1 VDDASDKPNTVD
13 DADDRHGEG
22 QHSAHSTQHS
32 ALNSVVDHLIRHQAG
47 QVVATLTRIFGF
59 QHLELAE
66 DVVQDSIIKA
76 MRYWSYHGIPDNPA
90 GWIMQVAK
98 NQALDILRRERTLR
112 GKQEELARLPD
123 YRSDAV
129 ADVALLDNEL
139 YDDQLRMMFTCC
151 HPAVSREARV
161 ALTLKTLGGF
171 GVSEIA
177 RAFLQPETTI
187 AQRLVRAKRTLRAMN
202 VPFAVP
208 EADELPVRLD
218 SVLDVLYLMFN
229 EGYSAYQG
237 EDLVRH
243 DLCAE
248 AIRLTALLARHR
260 AGDLPKVHALLAL
273 MLLQAARLDTRTDA
287 AGNLLLL
294 EEQERSRWD
303 QQMIRAGL
311 GELVQSARGEELSQ
325 YHIEAGIAA
334 THAVAPSYAATDWQ
348 CVLAQYDL
356 LMQMTGSPVV
366 ALNRA
371 VALAMVEG
379 PQAGLHELAR
389 VRQMAGME
397 GYYLLHATLAEFWRQ
412 VGEIEK
418 ARASYQRALALTAS
432 EPARRFLQRR
442 LDALGSEAELG
453 TGRWPSR
460 QVSPQRAAILFQLGK
475 AAPLQGGE

>member
-1 VDDASDKPNTVD
+1 
-13 DADDRHGEG
+13 
-22 QHSAHSTQHS
+22 
-32 ALNSVVDHLIRHQAG
+32 
-47 QVVATLTRIFGF
+47 TLTRIFGF

-76 MRYWSYHGIPDNPA
+76 MRYWSYHGIPANPA

-123 YRSDAV
+123 YRTDAA

-151 HPAVSREARV
+151 HPALSREARV

-177 RAFLQPETTI
+177 RAFLHPETTI
-187 AQRLVRAKRTLRAMN
+187 AQRLVRAKRTLREMN

-208 EADELPVRLD
+208 EADELSARLD

-229 EGYSAYQG
+229 EGYSAHQG

-248 AIRLTALLARHR
+248 AIRLTALLARHPV
-260 AGDLPKVHALLAL
+260 GDLPKLHALLAL
-273 MLLQAARLDTRTDA
+273 MLLQAARLDARTDTM
-287 AGNLLLL
+287 GNLLLL

-303 QQMIRAGL
+303 QQMIHAGL
-311 GELVQSARGEELSQ
+311 RELVQSAKGEELSQ
-325 YHIEAGIAA
+325 YHLEAGIAA
-334 THAVAPSYAATDWQ
+334 THAVAPNYAATDWQ
-348 CVLAQYDL
+348 RVRSQYDL
-356 LMQMTGSPVV
+356 LLQMTGSPVV

-379 PQAGLHELAR
+379 PQAGLTALEQ

-397 GYYLLHATLAEFWRQ
+397 GYYLLHASFAEFWRQ

-442 LDALGSEAELG
+442 LDALGSISELG
-453 TGRWPSR
+453 RG
-460 QVSPQRAAILFQLGK
+460 QRSSGKGGSQGAAILL
-475 AAPLQGGE
+475 